1 MALRVGMIGK
11 NSLLALAVM
20 ALLSACG
27 DGQEKKATTQVAVKV
42 NDSEISVH
50 QVNGVLSK
58 LQGVR
63 PEMVPKVRQEV
74 VDKLVEQQLAYDQ
87 AVAGKLDRSPDVMM
101 AVEAAKREI
110 VARAYLDQIVAALP
124 KPDEAEVSRYYNEHP
139 DLFAR
144 RKLYNLQELAL
155 APSPAVAQ
163 EVRQLLVGGASL
175 DQVVAGLQERKIPFR
190 PAQGVKPAEQ
200 VPLDVLPQ
208 LAAMKDG
215 QLQLIETPQSLMLVR
230 LVGSHDAPVDLASAS
245 PRIQQFLLKQRG
257 QQAAEAEIKR
267 LKEAARIQF
276 VGEFAN
282 LQSAAPAAD
291 ASKPG
296 AAAAPQAAPE
306 ANIEKGV
313 AGLK

>member
-1 MALRVGMIGK
+1 MAIRVGVIGK
-11 NSLLALAVM
+11 TSLLSLALV

-27 DGQEKKATTQVAVKV
+27 DAQDKNASTQVAVKV

-58 LQGVR
+58 IQGVR
-63 PEMVPKVRQEV
+63 PEMVSKVRQEV

-87 AVAGKLDRSPDVMM
+87 AVAGKLDRNPDVMM

-124 KPDEAEVSRYYNEHP
+124 KPDEAEVGRYYDEHP

-155 APSPAVAQ
+155 VPNPATAQ
-163 EVRQLLVGGASL
+163 EVRQLLGGGASL
-175 DQVVAGLQERKIPFR
+175 EQVVVGLQERKISFR

-215 QLQLIETPQSLMLVR
+215 QLQLIETSQSLMLVR
-230 LVGSHDAPVDLASAS
+230 LVGSHDAPVDLATAS
-245 PRIQQFLLKQRG
+245 PRIQLFLLKQRG
-257 QQAAEAEIKR
+257 QQAMEAEIKR
-267 LKEAARIQF
+267 LKGAARIQF

-282 LQSAAPAAD
+282 LQGAPAGD
-291 ASKPG
+291 TGNS
-296 AAAAPQAAPE
+296 AAAAPRAPE

>member
-1 MALRVGMIGK
+1 MAIRVGVIGK
-11 NSLLALAVM
+11 TSLLSLALV

-27 DGQEKKATTQVAVKV
+27 DAQDKNASTQVAVKV

-58 LQGVR
+58 IQGVR
-63 PEMVPKVRQEV
+63 PEMVSQVRQEV
-74 VDKLVEQQLAYDQ
+74 VGKLVEQQLAYDQ
-87 AVAGKLDRSPDVMM
+87 GVAGKLDRNPDVMM

-110 VARAYLDQIVAALP
+110 VARAYLDQIIAALP

-144 RKLYNLQELAL
+144 RKLYNLQELIL
-155 APSPAVAQ
+155 VPNPAAAH
-163 EVRQLLVGGASL
+163 EIRQLLGSGASL
-175 DQVVAGLQERKIPFR
+175 DQVVARLQERKIPFR

-257 QQAAEAEIKR
+257 QQAMEAEIKR
-267 LKEAARIQF
+267 LKDAARIQF

-282 LQSAAPAAD
+282 LQAAPAGD
-291 ASKPG
+291 AGNS
-296 AAAAPQAAPE
+296 AASPPRAPE